1 MTDDPIID
9 YADIDQRRRALYEG
23 FDAYFTRRC
32 HQAFD
37 TRVERWDRH
46 YGSIPEYE
54 RSMEPM
60 RARFAA
66 MIGYGGQPDCDPQP
80 RWEDLGQTERF
91 SLKRLWLQVL
101 PEVWEDALFLIPH
114 GSGPRP
120 LVVAQHGLC
129 GTPEEACGFV
139 VDAIRPD
146 YSYHRMGIRLAERGF
161 VVLAPHMVGGF
172 GTDEG
177 GARYVPALGDQEWA
191 RARTQ
196 LYRKAYLIGERLIG
210 TEFMCTSRL
219 LDYVSTLPEVDP
231 NRIGFYGLS
240 QGGQSALF
248 FPAVD
253 TRIKASVSSAFF
265 QRRIG
270 KMIDYDYPRTPY
282 VKTFEEDK
290 FFAGW
295 LKYFDDSDVVSLIC
309 PRAFAAETG
318 RQDGAVWYEASRA
331 AYEDAREHYRRLGI
345 EDRIAYLEHDGGHV
359 ARGVESLDFLARYL
373 SLAG

>member
-1 MTDDPIID
+1 MPSDPLIE
-9 YADIDQRRRALYEG
+9 YSDIDERRRRLYEG

-32 HQAFD
+32 YQAFAS
-37 TRVERWDRH
+37 REERWERR
-46 YGSIPEYE
+46 YSSIPEYE
-54 RSMEPM
+54 RSIEPM

-66 MIGYGGQPDCDPQP
+66 MIGYGGQPDCDPSP
-80 RWEDLGQTERF
+80 RWEDLFDTDSYSVR
-91 SLKRLWLQVL
+91 RLWLQVL
-101 PEVWEDALFLIPH
+101 PDVWEDALFLTPH
-114 GSGPRP
+114 GAGPHS

-139 VDAIRPD
+139 HDAIKAD

-161 VVLAPHMVGGF
+161 AVLAPHMVGGF
-172 GTDEG
+172 GTLEG
-177 GARYVPALGDQEWA
+177 SAQYVPALGTEEWA

-219 LDYVSTLPEVDP
+219 LDYVTSLSEVDAD
-231 NRIGFYGLS
+231 RVGFYGLS

-248 FPAVD
+248 LPAVD
-253 TRIKASVSSAFF
+253 TRIKVSVSSAFF

-282 VKTFEEDK
+282 VKSFEEDK

-295 LKYFDDSDVVSLIC
+295 LKYFDDSDLVSLIC

-318 RQDGAVWYEASRA
+318 RRDGAVWFEASRA

-345 EDRIAYLEHDGGHV
+345 EDRIGYFEHEGAHV
-359 ARGVESLDFLARYL
+359 ARGIECLDFLARHL
-373 SLAG
+373 GLP